1 MAPLT
6 VSTILKWDSAAIY
19 DVFRIAKD
27 RENTFANF
35 GANLQRTQNT
45 VADWSGEA
53 GEAFHDAMGRR
64 RADIDADGHESAK
77 VAKAVARA
85 EHDVENVRNRM
96 KTVVNYL
103 QQRHV
108 DVADDGT
115 LKIQPGWENNPDVK
129 KTLAQ
134 QAKTGNG
141 LTVAEIMADADR
153 VDEELAAAMRA
164 AVGDEQLDENGRP
177 LPDTQPPTAPPVLLT
192 AEQLKQIYPTLSD
205 AQAQHFAGP
214 LSDAMRAAGMTSPE
228 ARAAFLA
235 TFAVESAELH
245 FDTELR
251 STQSA
256 TEMYGPEYAGV
267 TFGPGVP
274 RDPDTPLGY
283 QNSSATLGNTQPGDG
298 DRFRGR
304 GPIQL
309 TGRSNYAAAGEA
321 LGVDLVNHPELAA
334 APENEFRIAT
344 WFWNNHSATLPDGS
358 VVPLNQAAETGNFAA
373 VTQTINGGATGYNER
388 LQYFNTAVTV
398 LSRP

>member
-6 VSTILKWDSAAIY
+6 VSTILNWDPAAIY

-64 RADIDADGHESAK
+64 RADIEADGHESAN

-103 QQRHV
+103 QQRHIN
-108 DVADDGT
+108 VADDGT

-153 VDEELAAAMRA
+153 VDEQLASAMRA
-164 AVGDEQLDENGRP
+164 AVGDEQLDGDGRP
-177 LPDTQPPTAPPVLLT
+177 LPDTQPAPSQQPLVT
-192 AEQLKQIYPTLSD
+192 AEQLSEIFPTLPASD
-205 AQAQHFAGP
+205 TARYAGP

-235 TFAVESAELH
+235 TFAVESSELK
-245 FDTELR
+245 FWTENR
-251 STQSA
+251 SEEECTK
-256 TEMYGPEYAGV
+256 MYGPEYAGV
-267 TFGPGVP
+267 TFPPGTLDGVDGPY
-274 RDPDTPLGY
+274 T
-283 QNSSATLGNTQPGDG
+283 NSSGQLGNTQPDDG
-298 DRFRGR
+298 NRFRGR

-309 TGRSNYAAAGEA
+309 TGRHNYEVAGQA
-321 LGVDLVNHPELAA
+321 LGIDLVNNPDLASS
-334 APENEFRIAT
+334 PDVGFKVAT
-344 WFWNNHSATLPDGS
+344 WYWNNHQAILPDGS
-358 VVPLNQAAETGNFAA
+358 SVPLNQAAEAGDFKA
-373 VTQTINGGATGYNER
+373 VTRAVNGGLTGYPDR
-388 LQYFNTAVTV
+388 LEYFNHAVKV
-398 LSRP
+398 LSR